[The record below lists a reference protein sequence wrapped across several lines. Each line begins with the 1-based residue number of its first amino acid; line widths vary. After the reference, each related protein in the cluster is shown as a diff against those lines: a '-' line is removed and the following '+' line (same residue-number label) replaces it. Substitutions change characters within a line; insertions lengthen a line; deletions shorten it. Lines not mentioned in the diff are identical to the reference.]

1 MHLAV
6 DKPLCEHC
14 SIRPAKLVIVRRL
27 NQDIY
32 RTFVCPECAEERT
45 RLYVGDGLDLDRVIL
60 GLERASGG
68 AGTAYQC
75 RLCGTTLADLIVG
88 GRPGCHACYGK
99 FAAEIDNAIETAQGR
114 TYHVGKA
121 PEPPEMDIHHPKTVR
136 VSGAAS
142 GETDVPEWIDGR
154 GPDAD
159 VVISTRAR
167 LARSLAEFPFPSR
180 ASREDL
186 SMVVR
191 KVRKACGGL
200 AQKLPG
206 IRLVN
211 VDKLSDEARS
221 FLLDARL
228 ASAEQV
234 HGGAGRAIVLEPRAG
249 LSIMINE
256 EDHLRL
262 QAILSGLVCDEALEM
277 VDWADDVLAARL
289 KFGYSRKYGYLTASL
304 SNVGTGLRVS
314 ALMHLAGLRLTGG
327 LDVQLRAAYDLGVSI
342 RGLFGEGTQAL
353 GDLFQ
358 VSNEVT
364 LGLDEREIAE
374 RVRSVAGYLLTKERL
389 ARKELLGR
397 QRMRVLDNASRS
409 LRTLQSAMSVKPR
422 EALALM
428 SPLRLATALGL
439 VENGSSALM
448 NELLAGMRVDSV
460 DEGSAGIER
469 AALLRRKLADV
480 HIKDV

>member
-1 MHLAV
+1 MAV
-6 DKPLCEHC
+6 DKPLCECC

-60 GLERASGG
+60 GLERASAG

-75 RLCGTTLADLIVG
+75 RLCGTTLADLVVG
-88 GRPGCHACYGK
+88 GRPGCRACYDK

-121 PEPPEMDIHHPKTVR
+121 PEPPETDIHSPKIVR
-136 VSGAAS
+136 ASGAAAS

-186 SMVVR
+186 TMVVR
-191 KVRKACGGL
+191 EVRKACGGL
-200 AQKLPG
+200 AERFPEL
-206 IRLVN
+206 RLVS
-211 VDKLSDEARS
+211 VDKLSDEVKS
-221 FLLDARL
+221 FLLGARL
-228 ASAEQV
+228 ASVEQI
-234 HGGAGRAIVLEPRAG
+234 HGGSGRAIVLTPRAG

-277 VDWADDVLAARL
+277 VDWADDVLTTRL

-428 SPLRLATALGL
+428 SPLRLAIALGL

-460 DEGSAGIER
+460 SAGIER
-469 AALLRRKLADV
+469 AALLRRKLAGV

>member
-1 MHLAV
+1 
-6 DKPLCEHC
+6 
-14 SIRPAKLVIVRRL
+14 
-27 NQDIY
+27 
-32 RTFVCPECAEERT
+32 
-45 RLYVGDGLDLDRVIL
+45 
-60 GLERASGG
+60 
-68 AGTAYQC
+68 
-75 RLCGTTLADLIVG
+75 
-88 GRPGCHACYGK
+88 
-99 FAAEIDNAIETAQGR
+99 
-114 TYHVGKA
+114 
-121 PEPPEMDIHHPKTVR
+121 
-136 VSGAAS
+136 
-142 GETDVPEWIDGR
+142 
-154 GPDAD
+154 
-159 VVISTRAR
+159 
-167 LARSLAEFPFPSR
+167 
-180 ASREDL
+180 
-186 SMVVR
+186 
-191 KVRKACGGL
+191 
-200 AQKLPG
+200 
-206 IRLVN
+206 
-211 VDKLSDEARS
+211 
-221 FLLDARL
+221 
-228 ASAEQV
+228 
-234 HGGAGRAIVLEPRAG
+234 
-249 LSIMINE
+249 MINE

-277 VDWADDVLAARL
+277 VDWVDDVLAARL

-428 SPLRLATALGL
+428 SPLRLAIALGL
-439 VENGSSALM
+439 VENG
-448 NELLAGMRVDSV
+448 
-460 DEGSAGIER
+460 R
-469 AALLRRKLADV
+469 AR
-480 HIKDV
+480 